1 MFSLC
6 ADAPGGGETA
16 LNHLG
21 LFLLYQ
27 TTAHPL
33 SVSLP
38 QQRREEISAVDVALY
53 VQFLSALVIK
63 DESRSD
69 PPGPS
74 CSC

>member
-6 ADAPGGGETA
+6 ADAHGGGETA

-21 LFLLYQ
+21 LFLLSQ

-33 SVSLP
+33 PVSPP
-38 QQRREEISAVDVALY
+38 QQRREEISVVDVALY
-53 VQFLSALVIK
+53 IQFLSALVIK
-63 DESRSD
+63 DTSRSD
-69 PPGPS
+69 PPGLS